1 MTADITPEF
10 TPEEVAEFLRPVA
23 DQLLLIRALTDQAG
37 EEADARRL
45 RMAKEGAPG
54 QSWQAATADGEFA
67 GEVRIDRGAL
77 TVRISDLS
85 DFEAWVAQEHPGKM
99 VTYPATSNSP
109 TVDTGLREALA
120 EACREYAEELAQA
133 GPFSDRAVEVFLT
146 ELGLH
151 GYTLTRLETQK
162 SHTAPASEFTVQVLA
177 AVKKNAEDAPP
188 GKVTPIYKGKE
199 VHGVSATRAP
209 SVPKVE
215 AVKDRAVL
223 ARFVRDRAA
232 DVAAIVNPPQA
243 VEGG

>member
-1 MTADITPEF
+1 MTEQPQEWETAEF
-10 TPEEVAEFLRPVA
+10 DPAARELLLLRVLQDRVAEER
-23 DQLLLIRALTDQAG
+23 
-37 EEADARRL
+37 DARRL
-45 RMAKEGAPG
+45 HMAKLGAG
-54 QSWQAATADGEFA
+54 KSWQLATDAGEFA

-99 VTYPATSNSP
+99 VTYPATSNAP
-109 TVDTGLREALA
+109 TLNTDLRDALA
-120 EACREYAEELAQA
+120 EAAHAYAEGLRTE
-133 GPFSDRAVEVFLT
+133 GPFSDLPAEAFLT
-146 ELGLH
+146 ELHLH
-151 GYTLTRLETQK
+151 GYTFTKLETQK
-162 SHTAPASEFTVQVLA
+162 AYTAPAAEFTVQVLA
-177 AVKKNAEDAPP
+177 AVKKAAEDAPP